1 MIVDLKQFIE
11 RERST
16 WEELDKVLI
25 RIENETLLHL
35 TLEEVQRLHYLY
47 ERTGAGLIKI
57 STFAA
62 EPNLVYS
69 LESLLTRAY
78 AELQTGRSQTAKVSI
93 RRWLFHTFPRTFQK
107 HLRFFWAALFLT
119 IFGALFITAGLG
131 AVASALNRS
140 SWSTQAGVAR
150 EQPIQF
156 SPSLAD

>member
-16 WEELDKVLI
+16 WEELDRILT
-25 RIENETLLHL
+25 RIENETRMRL

-62 EPNLVYS
+62 EPNLVHS

-78 AELQTGRSQTAKVSI
+78 AELQDGRSTKD
-93 RRWLFHTFPRTFQK
+93 K
-107 HLRFFWAALFLT
+107 
-119 IFGALFITAGLG
+119 
-131 AVASALNRS
+131 
-140 SWSTQAGVAR
+140 
-150 EQPIQF
+150 
-156 SPSLAD
+156 